1 VQPNF
6 VQKRYN
12 LFMAKALPLREA
24 QKQFTHDRLVEAA
37 VAEFCE
43 RGYRTTTVDDIAGRA
58 GTTRATFYN
67 HFKTKSDII
76 AELMESD
83 SAFRPRWDELRAFPR
98 KPNRDR
104 IRAWLMETTSTW
116 EEHRDLISVIRQAV
130 TIEPELQAAQGE
142 RFQKTLARFVDS
154 IRHLGWSS
162 EAEVRV
168 EAMLLFAQLERI
180 FSYWDFEDAGE
191 AHVLELLTENWWQA
205 FNRAAKSATQ
215 PAGSN
220 TRASE
225 TGRDTH

>member
-1 VQPNF
+1 VQYL
-6 VQKRYN
+6 YN

-37 VAEFCE
+37 VAEFCD
-43 RGYRTTTVDDIAGRA
+43 RGYRATTIDDIAARA

-76 AELMESD
+76 AELMEGE

-98 KPNRDR
+98 KPNRDL
-104 IRAWLMETTSTW
+104 IRAWLEQTTSTW

-130 TIEPELQAAQGE
+130 TIEPELQAAQAE
-142 RFQKTLARFVDS
+142 RFQKTLGRFVDS

-162 EAEVRV
+162 DAEVRV

-191 AHVLELLTENWWQA
+191 AHVLDLLTENWWQA
-205 FNRAAKSATQ
+205 FSRAAKSA
-215 PAGSN
+215 AESS
-220 TRASE
+220 RAASAS
-225 TGRDTH
+225 GAARDED